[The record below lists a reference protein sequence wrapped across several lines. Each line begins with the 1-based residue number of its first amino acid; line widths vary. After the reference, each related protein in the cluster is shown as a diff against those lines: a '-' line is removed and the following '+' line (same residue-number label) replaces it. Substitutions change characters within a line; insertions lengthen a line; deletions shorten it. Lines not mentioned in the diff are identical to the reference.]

1 MKKFTQVYNLIN
13 EAVDT
18 YSNVEFRDGVVGNST
33 PSKDNINLTLLSDIQ
48 TAAKKANVQ
57 VSVTTAVTGHRK
69 GTRHQSGNAV
79 DIAMINGKGWSDE
92 NAAKTKGIYDDIER
106 FVNELKN
113 LGYLVN
119 VKESGNPKVVLWF
132 GYKNHNN
139 HVHISNKSGV
149 SSSQPSKTPTTP
161 DKGDLPTPDDD
172 EETSGT
178 KTVSPELSKAL
189 ETLKNDG
196 KSKLDVFGGKL
207 DPVMKGFE
215 KAFSQFGMNPVVKE
229 EVDRIKQLIK

>member
-1 MKKFTQVYNLIN
+1 MNKKLN

-18 YSNVEFRDGVVGNST
+18 YSNVEFRDRVVGDST
-33 PSKDNINLTLLSDIQ
+33 PSKDNINLSLLSDIQ

-69 GTRHQSGNAV
+69 GTRHQTGNAV

-92 NAAKTKGIYDDIER
+92 SSAKSKGIYNSIKR
-106 FVNELKN
+106 FVDELKN
-113 LGYLVN
+113 LGYVVN

-149 SSSQPSKTPTTP
+149 SPTQPPKDSTTTN
-161 DKGDLPTPDDD
+161 DEDLPTPDDD
-172 EETSGT
+172 SEEI
-178 KTVSPELSKAL
+178 SPELSKAL
-189 ETLKNDG
+189 KTLTPG
-196 KSKLDVFGGKL
+196 SKGLDLFGGKL
-207 DPVMKGFE
+207 DPLVKGFE
-215 KAFSQFGMNPVVKE
+215 KAFGQFGMNSIVKE
-229 EVDRIKQLIK
+229 DVDRIKNLMNL

>member
-33 PSKDNINLTLLSDIQ
+33 PSKDNINLALLSDIQ
-48 TAAKKANVQ
+48 SAAKKANVQ

-113 LGYLVN
+113 LGYLIN

-139 HVHISNKSGV
+139 HVHISNKSGA
-149 SSSQPSKTPTTP
+149 SPSQPPKDSTTP
-161 DKGDLPTPDDD
+161 GKDDLPVPDDED
-172 EETSGT
+172 SQEIT
-178 KTVSPELSKAL
+178 PELSKAL
-189 ETLKNDG
+189 DTLKTD
-196 KSKLDVFGGKL
+196 SKRLDLFGGKL
-207 DPVMKGFE
+207 NPLVKGLQNAFGQIGSTNPVM
-215 KAFSQFGMNPVVKE
+215 KE
-229 EVDRIKQLIK
+229 EVDRIKNLMNL

>member
-18 YSNVEFRDGVVGNST
+18 YSNVEFRDGVVGNSA

-48 TAAKKANVQ
+48 SAARKANVQ

-92 NAAKTKGIYDDIER
+92 NSAKTKGIYDDIER

-113 LGYLVN
+113 LGYLIN

-132 GYKNHNN
+132 GYKNHSN
-139 HVHISNKSGV
+139 HVHVSNKSGA
-149 SSSQPSKTPTTP
+149 SPAQPSKPTTIP
-161 DKGDLPTPDDD
+161 NKEDLPTPDED
-172 EETSGT
+172 ETPGKE
-178 KTVSPELSKAL
+178 VSPELSKAL
-189 ETLKNDG
+189 ETLKTDG

-207 DPVMKGFE
+207 DPIMKGFE
-215 KAFSQFGMNPVVKE
+215 KAFSQFGMNPIVKE
-229 EVDRIKQLIK
+229 EVDRIKQLLK

>member
-1 MKKFTQVYNLIN
+1 MKQKLN

-18 YSNVEFRDGVVGNST
+18 YSNVEFRDRVVGNST
-33 PSKDNINLTLLSDIQ
+33 PSKDNINLALLSDIQ

-69 GTRHQSGNAV
+69 GTRHQTGNAV

-92 NAAKTKGIYDDIER
+92 SSAKSKGIYNSIKR
-106 FVNELKN
+106 FVDELKN
-113 LGYLVN
+113 LGYVVN

-149 SSSQPSKTPTTP
+149 SPTQPPKDSTTTN
-161 DKGDLPTPDDD
+161 DEDLPTPDDD
-172 EETSGT
+172 SEEI
-178 KTVSPELSKAL
+178 SPELSKAL
-189 ETLKNDG
+189 KTLTPG
-196 KSKLDVFGGKL
+196 SKGLDLFGGKM
-207 DPVMKGFE
+207 DPLVKGFE
-215 KAFSQFGMNPVVKE
+215 KALSGFGGLKPAVNE
-229 EVDRIKQLIK
+229 QVDRIKKLMNL